1 MIRRTF
7 LTIGL
12 AAALLTTSA
21 AADGPT
27 RPGPTDAGFLLPN
40 GWTITPAGKQV
51 PLTDLPLNI
60 VPLADGKHALVAT
73 SGFNKHQLSV
83 VDLESLKVVDQQTV
97 RQSWF
102 GLAVSPEQDRV
113 WWSGGGA
120 AMLHTYD
127 LKDLKLTPTSPAEPA
142 PVRPKDAADAPKP
155 KDGDAS
161 KPKDE
166 EPPKGTP
173 FRSGVFLDAKGRT
186 LYSLD
191 INKATLTA
199 ARLDDDKASNVGPV
213 RRPALRR
220 RCSAATAPCSTSP
233 TGPAGPSSPSIR
245 RRLRVIA
252 KIPVGEHPNQ
262 MALHPKDD
270 RLFVACASSNTVCV
284 IDTQARRRHGN
295 HPHRRCSR
303 TRRRAARPTPWPSR
317 PTARRSTSPTPT
329 TTASPSSTLPSPDK
343 SQVQGFIPT
352 GWYPTAVA
360 VTPDGKNLL
369 VGVGKGNETKPNP
382 LFKDKDK
389 ARSRTD
395 AKPKLPFPYIGTTH
409 VRGAVGRAR
418 AGREAAGRLHRH
430 GVPQLSV
437 FRQAARRGRAAP
449 ANARPS
455 RRRSATRRRSST

>member
-12 AAALLTTSA
+12 AAALLTTST

-199 ARLDDDKASNVGPV
+199 ARLDDDKASNV
-213 RRPALRR
+213 
-220 RCSAATAPCSTSP
+220 APCGVRPYDVLLGRNGVLLYVSDW
-233 TGPAGPSSPSIR
+233 AGRAVLAVDPQT
-245 RRLRVIA
+245 LRVVA
-252 KIPVGEHPNQ
+252 KIAVGEHPNQ
-262 MALHPKDD
+262 IAVAPDGRPPLR
-270 RLFVACASSNTVCV
+270 RLRLEQQRLGHRH
-284 IDTQARRRHGN
+284 QARRSSPRRSA
-295 HPHRRCSR
+295 RRCSR
-303 TRRRAARPTPWPSR
+303 RRPRAARPTPWPSR

-329 TTASPSSTLPSPDK
+329 TTASPSSTSRTPGR
-343 SQVQGFIPT
+343 SQVKGFIPT

-369 VGVGKGNETKPNP
+369 VGVGKGNADEGRTRSTEA
-382 LFKDKDK
+382 K
-389 ARSRTD
+389 AESRPTD
-395 AKPKLPFPYIGTTH
+395 A
-409 VRGAVGRAR
+409 RAAAAVPLHRHDALGRAVDR
-418 AGREAAGRLHRH
+418 AGPGRQEAGRLHRD
-430 GVPQLSV
+430 GLQQLSV
-437 FRQAARRGRAAP
+437 FRQAADRRPVP
-449 ANARPS
+449 AR
-455 RRRSATRRRSST
+455 RRRSRPRSAIRRRSST